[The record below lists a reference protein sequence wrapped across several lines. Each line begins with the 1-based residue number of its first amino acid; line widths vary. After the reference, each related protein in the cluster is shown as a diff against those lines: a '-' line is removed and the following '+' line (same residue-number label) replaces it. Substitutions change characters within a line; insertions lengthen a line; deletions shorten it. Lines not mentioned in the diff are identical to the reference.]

1 MDGGIIGKPEAVGVD
16 STALDM
22 AINMLEEQRRANLHD
37 GAQLF
42 VARKGVP
49 VLDVAIGEARQG
61 ISMRTDSIMLWF
73 SSTKPL
79 IAISIAML
87 MEKGQLSLDD
97 KVRRYIP
104 GFSNGKET
112 ATIKHVLTHMGGFP
126 MNMFPFHH
134 HGWEDNIR
142 YISESPAE
150 WEPGTAAGYHAHSG
164 WCVLG
169 EIIRVVDG
177 RPIENYL
184 YEDVFQPLGMKD
196 TTLGLTQERMES
208 VKDRLSDVVDKA
220 VPNPTPHFRNDPQIR
235 ARVLPGGNGFGPAH
249 DLAKF
254 YLMMWNSGEWNGKRI
269 IKKETHKLFTAVHR
283 RDIVDR
289 TFSVIWGREVRP
301 VWALGMHKGTDENIA
316 IDMGRLCT
324 SAAYGHSGNLSSVGF
339 VEPTRDL
346 VIVTITNG
354 QPTGPE
360 NTRRL
365 CAISDLLH
373 KACS

>member
-1 MDGGIIGKPEAVGVD
+1 MDGTIIGKPEAIGV
-16 STALDM
+16 SRKALE
-22 AINMLEEQRRANLHD
+22 ATIKLLEEQRQANLHD

-49 VLDVAIGEARQG
+49 VLDVAIGEARPG
-61 ISMRTDSIMLWF
+61 LPMRTDSIMLWF

-79 IAISIAML
+79 TAIAIARL

-97 KVRRYIP
+97 KVRKYIP
-104 GFSNGKET
+104 GFGNGKEN
-112 ATIKHVLTHMGGFP
+112 ATIKHVLIHMGGFP
-126 MNMFPFHH
+126 MNMFPFHRY
-134 HGWEDNIR
+134 GWEDNIR

-169 EIIRVVDG
+169 EVVRVADG
-177 RPIENYL
+177 RPIEKYL

-208 VKDRLSDVVDKA
+208 VKDRLSNVVDKA
-220 VPNPTPHFRNDPQIR
+220 IPNPPPHFRNDPQAR

-269 IKKETHKLFTAVHR
+269 IKKETHELFTAVHR
-283 RDIVDR
+283 RDIIDR
-289 TFSVIWGREVRP
+289 TFSALWGREVKP
-301 VWALGMHKGTDENIA
+301 VWALGMHKGTDGNIRT
-316 IDMGRLCT
+316 DMGRLCT
-324 SAAYGHSGNLSSVGF
+324 SAAYGHGGNLSSIGF

-346 VIVTITNG
+346 VVVIITNG
-354 QPTGPE
+354 QPPGPE

-373 KACS
+373 EACS